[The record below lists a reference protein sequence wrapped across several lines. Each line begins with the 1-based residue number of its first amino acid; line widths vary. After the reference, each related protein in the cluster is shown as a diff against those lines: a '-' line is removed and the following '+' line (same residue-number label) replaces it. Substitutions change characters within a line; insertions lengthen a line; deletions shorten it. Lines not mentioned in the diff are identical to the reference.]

1 MSFLTELLNEN
12 NANDD
17 AGFNTNIEKATLNNN
32 NFRKVLY
39 TGPQMQ
45 LVLMSLKPNEDIGI
59 EVHEG
64 DQFFRFESGKGR
76 VTIGKD
82 EISVTDGDVVI
93 VPTGANHNVTNTS
106 SSEDLKLYALYAP
119 PQHKDG
125 VVDKDK
131 TEEE

>member
-1 MSFLTELLNEN
+1 MSLLRDMLLQK

-17 AGFNTNIEKATLNNN
+17 AGFNTNIEKATISNN
-32 NFRKVLY
+32 NFRKVLF
-39 TGPQMQ
+39 TGPEMQ
-45 LVLMSLKPNEDIGI
+45 LVLMSLKPNEDIGE
-59 EVHEG
+59 EVHDG

-82 EISVTDGDVVI
+82 EIAVGDGDVVI

-106 SSEDLKLYALYAP
+106 DEEDLKLYALYAP

-125 VVDKDK
+125 VINKEK
-131 TEEE
+131 PEEE